1 MPKTY
6 APDYP
11 SIDYRDLREIFHESA
26 RRWEG
31 KPAYLVRRK
40 LGEPAVPRSFRQFSD
55 DVDALGTALVSELG
69 LSGAF
74 VAVLGENRYEW
85 MVSYLAAVGGTG
97 VVVPID
103 KELPVHEAALL
114 LARCGATALLH
125 SGRLSAHVAALRVK
139 APGVRHF
146 VDMDAVSHA
155 PDGAT
160 LSMSAL
166 IATGRAR
173 IAAGDRAFLDAP
185 IDREALAVLL
195 FTSGTTSAS
204 KAVQLSHRN
213 LCANIRMIQGAIA
226 FGDED
231 TDLSILPLHHTY
243 EATMLLS
250 LLSKGATTAF
260 CDGLRYIAQNLRE
273 YRPTTLTLVPLIIEN
288 LHKKIQD
295 GIRAKPAAR
304 ALLPALVTSGAALAA
319 VGIDVRRKM
328 FHSLH
333 EPLGGRIRVIVSGAA
348 ALDPKVWKSLLGFG
362 FRIRQG
368 YGMTEASPAI
378 SNERD
383 RLFRQGSVGVLLPG
397 MSGKIADPD
406 PDSGIGEIWVQGDNV
421 MMGYFQD
428 PVATAATLQ
437 DGWLR
442 TGDLG
447 RFDQDGFLYITGRCK
462 NVIVTKNGKNIY
474 PEELE
479 GLLARSPFIKECLVV
494 GEQPEEGSEAE
505 DGCKVVAVVVPDL
518 DALRAASHDQTVPV
532 GEALKAILRG
542 EIRRVNQQVPAYKR
556 IVDLRIR
563 DEEFEKTTTR
573 KIKRFKL
580 FPL

>member
-6 APDYP
+6 GPDYP
-11 SIDYRDLREIFHESA
+11 SVESRDLRELVHESA
-26 RRWEG
+26 RRWEA
-31 KPAYLVRRK
+31 KPAYLVRRRP
-40 LGEPAVPRSFRQFSD
+40 GEPETPRSFRRFSD
-55 DVDALGTALVSELG
+55 DVDALGTALVTELG

-85 MVSYLAAVGGTG
+85 MVAYLAAVGGTG

-114 LARCGATALLH
+114 LERCGATALIH
-125 SGRLSAHVAALRVK
+125 SGRLSSAVAALRARV
-139 APGVRHF
+139 PGVSHCI
-146 VDMDAVSHA
+146 DMDAEAHA
-155 PDGAT
+155 PDGSF

-166 IATGRAR
+166 IAAGHAR
-173 IAAGDRAFLDAP
+173 IAAGDRSFLDAP

-204 KAVQLSHRN
+204 KAVMLSHRN

-226 FGDED
+226 FGEED
-231 TDLSILPLHHTY
+231 LDLSILPLHHTY

-273 YRPTTLTLVPLIIEN
+273 YRPTVLTLVPLIIEN

-295 GIRAKPAAR
+295 GIRARPAAR
-304 ALLPALVTSGAALAA
+304 VLLPGLVAGGAALAA
-319 VGIDVRRKM
+319 VGVDVRKKL
-328 FHSLH
+328 FASLH
-333 EPLGGRIRVIVSGAA
+333 EPLGGRIRVVISGAA
-348 ALDPKVWKSLLGFG
+348 ALDPKVWKSLLGYG

-368 YGMTEASPAI
+368 YGMTEASPVIA
-378 SNERD
+378 NERD
-383 RLFRQGSVGVLLPG
+383 RLFRKGTVGVLLPG
-397 MSGKIADPD
+397 MAGRIADPD

-447 RFDQDGFLYITGRCK
+447 RFDDDGFLTITGRCK

-479 GLLARSPFIKECLVV
+479 SLLVRSPFIKECLVV
-494 GEQPEEGSEAE
+494 GDQPEDGTEAE
-505 DGCKVVAVVVPDL
+505 DGCRVVAIIVPDL
-518 DALRAASHDQTVPV
+518 DALRAVSHDGATPE
-532 GEALKAILRG
+532 GEALKTLLRG
-542 EIRRVNQQVPAYKR
+542 EIRRVNQQVPSYKR

-563 DEEFEKTTTR
+563 DEEFEKTTTK